1 MAPSDAVP
9 VRKLSPTPPLRRWQ
23 AVALLVMLIPL
34 LAAAARAEEPPTAAF
49 EWTFD
54 GRAIALDTRGV
65 AYVSTTNALYLLDR
79 TLPAAINR
87 TPSLISICNFHGVAG
102 IAVLSDGSFIT
113 ANYCLQKFDNALGLL
128 WERTQPSTSVAL
140 DGEGRIY
147 TVSPSNAVLRWSPQ
161 GVLRD
166 QWLAVDLGIGRFR
179 DAGGIAVDPAGFI
192 YLADTGNDLVQKYD
206 LDMNPITSWM
216 LDAEGDHYTKPAA
229 ICVDKSGNVYV
240 TTLTPPHVF
249 KYSPAGDLL
258 THWGSSGPVSGSI
271 HAPTGIAVND
281 LGDVYLVDQG
291 IKIVMFG
298 TRQPGDPP
306 PPPSFTPLLPIPPRR
321 PPPPTMP
328 ATIQVMI
335 DLAPTGS
342 TIIVPPGTYRGNI
355 DFRNR
360 TLELVGQAGAERTII
375 DGSAHPNDPAVRIG
389 AGVQG
394 GVLRGFTITGSRGES
409 TILVEGAT
417 VSIHDNIIRDNA
429 AIGIDIRTGT
439 VDIRRNSFLNND
451 HSTDGPSFGGAISV
465 PYIYQGP
472 SATAIMED
480 NIFRGNRSGFGSAF
494 YASNA
499 TIEFRNNIVE
509 DNWCAYDGG
518 AIFMWNTMRSA
529 VIEGNRFL
537 RNTAGDH
544 GGAIAAW
551 HNYSGHSD
559 IRFNLFAYN
568 RANGDDAHGINGTGG
583 AIHIA
588 GASGTFTN
596 NTVVFNSAGQECGG
610 GGVTLHGGN
619 RVEPWLIEKNIIA
632 WNGQRGVICADR
644 ASSSI
649 VRNNIIFGNN
659 LSDLNCRGISS
670 RTLATFEYNYELDPM
685 FCDPGGDNFQLAAA
699 SPARNGLEHWGAYPD
714 VGCALVPVV
723 PSTWSSI
730 KARLLGDR

>member
-1 MAPSDAVP
+1 MPML
-9 VRKLSPTPPLRRWQ
+9 VRKQLLTLQLRHWQ
-23 AVALLVMLIPL
+23 AVMLLALLVSLR
-34 LAAAARAEEPPTAAF
+34 AAEVCAEEPPTAAF
-49 EWTFD
+49 EWTID
-54 GRAIALDTRGV
+54 GRAIALDTRGA
-65 AYVSTTNALYLLDR
+65 AYVSTPNELYVLDR
-79 TLPAAINR
+79 TLPAAVKR
-87 TPSLISICNFHGVAG
+87 TPSLISICNFHDVAG
-102 IAVLSDGSFIT
+102 IAVLADGSFLT
-113 ANYCLQKFDNALGLL
+113 ANYCLQKFDNALGLV
-128 WERTQPSTSVAL
+128 WERVQPSTSVAV

-166 QWLAVDLGIGRFR
+166 QWLAVDLGAGRFQE
-179 DAGGIAVDPAGFI
+179 AGGIAVDPDGFI

-281 LGDVYLVDQG
+281 LGDVYVVDQG
-291 IKIVMFG
+291 IKIVVFG

-306 PPPSFTPLLPIPPRR
+306 PPISFTPLLPIPPPR

-328 ATIQVMI
+328 VPPATIQGMI
-335 DLAPTGS
+335 DLAPGPTV
-342 TIIVPPGTYRGNI
+342 IVPPGTYRGSI

-417 VSIHDNIIRDNA
+417 VSIRDNIIRDNA
-429 AIGIDIRTGT
+429 AIGINIRTGT

-451 HSTDGPSFGGAISV
+451 HWTTHPSFGGAISV
-465 PYIYQGP
+465 VSQDQGGTG
-472 SATAIMED
+472 TAIIED
-480 NIFRGNRSGFGSAF
+480 NVFRGNRSGFGSAF
-494 YASNA
+494 YASDA
-499 TIEFRNNIVE
+499 VVEFRNNLVE
-509 DNWCAYDGG
+509 DNWCYYDGG
-518 AIFMWNTMRSA
+518 AIFMWPSMKSA
-529 VIEGNRFL
+529 VIEKNRFL

-551 HNYSGHSD
+551 HVYSGHSD
-559 IRFNLFAYN
+559 IRFNLFAHN
-568 RANGDDAHGINGTGG
+568 RANGDGAHGRNGTGG

-588 GASGTFTN
+588 AASGTFTN

-610 GGVTLHGGN
+610 GGVTLDRYDWIEN
-619 RVEPWLIEKNIIA
+619 WLIEKNIIA
-632 WNGQRGVICADR
+632 WNGKRGVICADR
-644 ASSSI
+644 ASASI

-659 LSDLNCRGISS
+659 LSDLNCSGVSS
-670 RTLATFEYNYELDPM
+670 RTLATFEYNHELDPM
-685 FCDPGGDNFQLAAA
+685 FCDPGGGNYQLAAA